1 MFLPV
6 SLLLDHQELQDSL
19 NLIFLQ
25 VSKRLVSQPLA
36 FLSPMFQL
44 RSHQLLE
51 FKGKLELLVYLNRM
65 FQLEFLL
72 VLLNLMELLVN

>member
-44 RSHQLLE
+44 RSHQLLVY
-51 FKGKLELLVYLNRM
+51 KGRLELLAYPNHM